1 MPRGKKPY
9 FTPEQDVEIA
19 RRYQAGEVLQ
29 QLADSYEVS
38 TVPVVAALNRQGVE
52 RRKTGDYTWQDTPEG
67 RAEIVALWRG
77 GTSVKNIAHQVHTR
91 DANVSMV
98 LREAGLQARLGGK
111 HHRFTDEQTEVL
123 VLEFKG
129 GTSLAELARRYESNP
144 ITIRG
149 TLRRAGVDTSSDRY
163 KSGPDHPNWKGGFK
177 TVEGYAMIMPTPEDA
192 ILCPPGVNGYVL
204 EHRLVMAKA
213 LGRPLTDAETVHHID
228 GDRKNND
235 ISNLQLRN
243 GNHGSGI
250 VLACRSCGSHDVVAV
265 PIADP
270 ATEELAKD

>member
-9 FTPEQDVEIA
+9 FTPEQDIEIA
-19 RRYQAGEVLQ
+19 RRYQAGEMLQ
-29 QLADSYEVS
+29 QLADSYGVS
-38 TVPVVAALNRQGVE
+38 TVPVVAALNRRGVE
-52 RRKTGDYTWQDTPEG
+52 RRKTGDYTWQDTAES
-67 RAEIVALWRG
+67 RAQIISLWCE

-111 HHRFTDEQTEVL
+111 HHRFTEEQAAIL
-123 VLEFKG
+123 AREFRVG
-129 GTSLAELARRYESNP
+129 SSLAELARKHGSNP
-144 ITIRG
+144 ITVRG
-149 TLRRAGVDTSSDRY
+149 ALRRAGVDTQ
-163 KSGPDHPNWKGGFK
+163 SGRHRSRSAHHNWKGGRRITK
-177 TVEGYAMIMPTPEDA
+177 DGYISVMPTAEEA
-192 ILCPPGVNGYVL
+192 VLCPPGVNGYVL
-204 EHRLVMAKA
+204 EHRLVMAKV

-228 GDRKNND
+228 GDPKNND

-243 GNHGSGI
+243 GHHGRGV

-270 ATEELAKD
+270 ATEEVT